1 MYLFKKNVW
10 TLFTMTFVSAMEGTL
25 SAPSLF
31 LFTESLG
38 GDSTLYGYLGT
49 GFWIACAKTSL
60 RNPSQN
66 FRSSLSTDRC

>member
-49 GFWIACAKTSL
+49 GFWIACAKL
-60 RNPSQN
+60 LCAAPKLPA
-66 FRSSLSTDRC
+66 LSRHRC

>member
-49 GFWIACAKTSL
+49 GFWIACAKTSM

-66 FRSSLSTDRC
+66 FPSSLSTCC